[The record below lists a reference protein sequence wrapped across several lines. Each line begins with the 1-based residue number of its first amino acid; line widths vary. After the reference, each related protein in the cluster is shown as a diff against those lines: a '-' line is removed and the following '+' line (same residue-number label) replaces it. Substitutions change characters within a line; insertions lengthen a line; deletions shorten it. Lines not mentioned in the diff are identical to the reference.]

1 MHFFRMALAATGIF
15 MLSHGA
21 DAAQRAGVAAGI
33 VGPSHVSGA
42 ERQNMLPVTSGM
54 DMLLND
60 RVQSEAASRLQILLL
75 DETVLTIGPD
85 SDLVIDKFVFDPAA
99 QKGEMTASLV
109 KGALR
114 YISGNIARANPEN
127 VVIKT
132 NTATIG
138 VRGTALFVTDDPKS
152 PGTQFIGLL
161 GPGANNDGD
170 LKAGGLTVSNSAG
183 TTEVFRAGYG
193 VFVSPGGAP
202 GPAIQTPLRLVQHVQ
217 QQMTVTMP
225 QSGPQSGPQSD
236 SGENSRPAGGSEDVA
251 GPGRAVAG
259 APAAGAPPAP
269 PPGGANPPSAGTPP
283 LPPVAPSNIAGGNLA
298 VTRQLSAGVG
308 DILGSLGVANSGGST
323 ASQDMVAGSQENVP
337 LRSAVT
343 LESNPDSI
351 VLTPATRTLT
361 VSTSNALTGVATT
374 TAVSPTLTTTT
385 TIEPTRTATSTLS
398 PTATTTVSPTLTT
411 TTTVS
416 PTLTTTTTLSPTV
429 SSTAVLTPA
438 ATTTTLSP
446 TVSSTAVL
454 SPTATT
460 TTLSP
465 TVSSTT
471 VLSPTATTTT
481 LSPTVASTT
490 LVPRT
495 TTTLSPTVSSTTIA
509 PRTATTLTR
518 R

>member
-1 MHFFRMALAATGIF
+1 MHFFRMAMAATGIF
-15 MLSHGA
+15 MLSHGV

-251 GPGRAVAG
+251 GPDRAVAG

-269 PPGGANPPSAGTPP
+269 PAPPSGGANPPSAGTPP

-308 DILGSLGVANSGGST
+308 DILGSLGVANTGGST

-429 SSTAVLTPA
+429 SSTAVL
-438 ATTTTLSP
+438 
-446 TVSSTAVL
+446 